1 MAISGIGSD
10 FGPVLFTASVFRSTY
25 PPTFNALGTP
35 FFSRHLTSFSSQNMA
50 RLDEASSFL
59 YLHSPDVLISSDSY
73 AGQIPG
79 LMTDNL
85 PAVGTAFCGS
95 ASLLDAIWAEAA
107 VFITLPCPDVSNRM
121 PASIGSLAGTRRG
134 VLLTCLAANYFNVAE
149 DGGPRMLL

>member
-1 MAISGIGSD
+1 MA
-10 FGPVLFTASVFRSTY
+10 LF
-25 PPTFNALGTP
+25 
-35 FFSRHLTSFSSQNMA
+35 
-50 RLDEASSFL
+50 DEASSFL
-59 YLHSPDVLISSDSY
+59 YLNSPDVFISSDSY

-95 ASLLDAIWAEAA
+95 ASLSDAIWAEAA

-121 PASIGSLAGTRRG
+121 PASIGCLAGTRQG

-149 DGGPRMLL
+149 DGGPCMLL

>member
-1 MAISGIGSD
+1 MAVSRMGSD
-10 FGPVLFTASVFRSTY
+10 FCPVLFTASVSCSTH
-25 PPTFNALGTP
+25 PPIFNPLGTP
-35 FFSRHLTSFSSQNMA
+35 FFSRHLTSFSSRNMA
-50 RLDEASSFL
+50 LLDEASSFL

-85 PAVGTAFCGS
+85 PAVGTAFCSS

-107 VFITLPCPDVSNRM
+107 VFISLPCPDVSNRM
-121 PASIGSLAGTRRG
+121 PASIGSLAGTRQG

-149 DGGPRMLL
+149 DGGPCMLL